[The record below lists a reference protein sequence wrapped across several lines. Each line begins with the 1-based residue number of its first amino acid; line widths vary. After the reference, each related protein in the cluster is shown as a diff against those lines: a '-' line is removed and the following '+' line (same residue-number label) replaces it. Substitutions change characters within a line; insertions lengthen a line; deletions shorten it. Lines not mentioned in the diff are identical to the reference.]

1 MSDVILDGENLTF
14 KQVVAVAYGKP
25 GKPAV
30 SLSDEAK
37 AKVQRAADAV
47 DALLER
53 GEIAYGITTG
63 FGAFKDKIISRDE
76 VELLQRNVILSH
88 AVGVGDPF
96 DTATVR
102 AIMLIRA
109 NTLARGFSGIRVETL
124 ELILEFLNRGLHP
137 VIPEKGSLGASG
149 DLAPL
154 AHFACVLIGEGK
166 AEFNG
171 EVISGADALTKS
183 GLTAIKVR
191 AKEGL
196 ALTNGTTV
204 MTAVGLLE
212 TARAIRLAE
221 IADIAGCLSLEAL
234 NGTVS
239 AFDERIHALRPHP
252 RQIDCAANLRRILA
266 GSEFVRAFDPTNV
279 QDAYTLRCMPQVH
292 GACRDA
298 VAYADW
304 LVKLELNAVTD
315 NPLIFISDDF
325 EVPPSGGTAPSA
337 EAAATPPKTGGK
349 SEQTKI
355 EVISG
360 GNFHGEPLA
369 LAFDYLTI
377 ALSELGNISER
388 RIMRLTDEASNA
400 HVLPAFLTEH
410 GGLNSGFMIV
420 QYTAAA
426 LCTENKIL
434 AHPAS
439 VDTIP
444 SSANVEDHVS
454 MGATAALKLRQV
466 AENLEQI
473 LALELLCAAQAIDLR
488 RKRIGADKKL
498 GAGTTNIYQTLR
510 RRIPFVERDQ
520 YLKDHIDASIDIVR
534 EFDRLGD

>member
-1 MSDVILDGENLTF
+1 MISEIAINGESLTLE
-14 KQVVAVAYGKP
+14 QVLAVAYGRP
-25 GKPAV
+25 GEPRVVLDAR
-30 SLSDEAK
+30 AK
-37 AKVQRAADAV
+37 ERVNRAAAAV
-47 DALLER
+47 DELLER

-63 FGAFKDKIISRDE
+63 FGAFKDKIIGRE
-76 VELLQRNVILSH
+76 QVEELQRNIVLSH
-88 AVGVGDPF
+88 AVGVGDAF
-96 DTATVR
+96 DVPTVR

-109 NTLARGFSGIRVETL
+109 NTLARGFSGIRLQTL
-124 ELILEFLNRGLHP
+124 ELILECLNRGVHP

-154 AHFACVLIGEGK
+154 AHFACVLIGEGR
-166 AEFNG
+166 AEFG
-171 EVISGADALTKS
+171 GVVMSGADALSKAGFS
-183 GLTAIKVR
+183 PVVLK

-212 TARAIRLAE
+212 TARAIRLADL
-221 IADIAGCLSLEAL
+221 ADIAGCLSLEAL

-239 AFDERIHALRPHP
+239 AFDERVHALRPHP
-252 RQIDCAANLRRILA
+252 RQIDTARNLRKHLE
-266 GSEFVRAFDPTNV
+266 GSDFVRGFDPANV
-279 QDAYTLRCMPQVH
+279 QDAYTLRCIPQVH

-298 VAYADW
+298 VAYAEW
-304 LVKLELNAVTD
+304 LLKIELNSVTD
-315 NPLIFISDDF
+315 NPLIFVS
-325 EVPPSGGTAPSA
+325 EPPEGST
-337 EAAATPPKTGGK
+337 
-349 SEQTKI
+349 QNI

-377 ALSELGNISER
+377 ALAELGNISER
-388 RIMRLTDEASNA
+388 RIMRLTDESSNA

-426 LCTENKIL
+426 LCTENKVL

-466 AENLEQI
+466 AENLANI
-473 LALELLCAAQAIDLR
+473 LSIELFCAAQGVDLR
-488 RKRIGADKKL
+488 KARIGEEKRL
-498 GAGTTNIYQTLR
+498 GAGTQEIYEGIR
-510 RRIPFVERDQ
+510 RRVPFIGRDE
-520 YLKDHIDASIDIVR
+520 YMKGHMDEVLAVVR
-534 EFDRLGD
+534 EFVSRTDDRP

>member
-1 MSDVILDGENLTF
+1 MRMNEIVLNGEDLTF
-14 KQVVAVAYGKP
+14 AQVTAVAYGRP
-25 GKPAV
+25 GEPAV
-30 SLSDEAK
+30 RLANGAK
-37 AKVQRAADAV
+37 INVERAASAV
-47 DALLER
+47 DTLLER

-63 FGAFKDKIISRDE
+63 FGAFKDKIISLDE
-76 VELLQRNVILSH
+76 VGLLQRNIVLSH

-96 DTATVR
+96 DTPTVR

-109 NTLARGFSGIRVETL
+109 NTLARGYSGIRLETL
-124 ELILEFLNRGLHP
+124 ELILEFLNRGVHP
-137 VIPEKGSLGASG
+137 LIPEKGSLGASG

-166 AEFNG
+166 AEYKG
-171 EVISGADALTKS
+171 ETLSGADALLKA
-183 GLTAIKVR
+183 GLTRITLK

-221 IADIAGCLSLEAL
+221 LADISGCLSLEAL
-234 NGTVS
+234 HGTTS

-252 RQIDCAANLRRILA
+252 RQVDCARNLRRILK
-266 GSEFVRAFDPTNV
+266 GSEFVREFDPRNV

-298 VAYADW
+298 VAYAEW
-304 LVKLELNAVTD
+304 LLKLELNSVTD
-315 NPLIFISDDF
+315 NPLIFVTEGDGRDAADD
-325 EVPPSGGTAPSA
+325 SA
-337 EAAATPPKTGGK
+337 DIAASA
-349 SEQTKI
+349 SI

-369 LAFDYLTI
+369 LAFDYLAI
-377 ALSELGNISER
+377 ALTDLGNISER

-400 HVLPAFLTEH
+400 HVLPAFLTEE

-420 QYTAAA
+420 QYTAAS

-434 AHPAS
+434 AHPAT

-454 MGATAALKLRQV
+454 MGATSALKLRQV
-466 AENLEQI
+466 AENLEHI
-473 LALELLCAAQAIDLR
+473 ISLELFCAAQAIDLR
-488 RKRIGADKKL
+488 RKATGGNEQL
-498 GAGTTNIYQTLR
+498 GEGTREIYDEIR
-510 RRIPFVERDQ
+510 RAVPFVRRDE
-520 YLKDHIDASIDIVR
+520 YMKDHIDAVNGIVR
-534 EFDRLGD
+534 GFVPKGDLL